1 MKYFDNYKKPEGKL
15 GGMIA
20 KSMNKEHTPVS
31 LWGLKHID
39 INPEDMILDVGCG
52 GGINLRRM
60 QEKAYNGHVIGLE
73 KKKKSVEISSKV
85 NEDLIKEGK
94 VEVIQGDVQ
103 DLKFEDET
111 FDKVTAFETIYFWP
125 GLAHCFGEVRR
136 VLKPGG
142 KFLIGL
148 ESNGDSSMV
157 MKFFGT
163 VIDMTNYNDSEVIKA
178 LQEAGFEDIVFYS
191 RDAKNNKQ
199 NVREISSEGLKKY
212 SIDDDLDKGSYTER
226 FVQWATF
233 VATK

>member
-60 QEKAYNGHVIGLE
+60 QEKAYNGHVIGLDHSE
-73 KKKKSVEISSKV
+73 KSVEISSKV

-212 SIDDDLDKGSYTER
+212 SIDDDLDKGSCTER

>member
-1 MKYFDNYKKPEGKL
+1 MVGIDYWGKEYASFSKQLCENNSKAEGVDNTSY
-15 GGMIA
+15 
-20 KSMNKEHTPVS
+20 
-31 LWGLKHID
+31 
-39 INPEDMILDVGCG
+39 
-52 GGINLRRM
+52 
-60 QEKAYNGHVIGLE
+60 
-73 KKKKSVEISSKV
+73 
-85 NEDLIKEGK
+85 
-94 VEVIQGDVQ
+94 IQGDARHL
-103 DLKFEDET
+103 DFEDET